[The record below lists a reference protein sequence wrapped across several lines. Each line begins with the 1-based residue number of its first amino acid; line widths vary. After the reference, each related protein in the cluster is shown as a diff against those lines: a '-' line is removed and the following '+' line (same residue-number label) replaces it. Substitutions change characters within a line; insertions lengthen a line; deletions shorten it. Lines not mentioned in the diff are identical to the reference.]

1 MNRFL
6 KIFIV
11 ACVLAALAL
20 LIKYPLASYIENDS
34 MRILKNRIL
43 EEEKNLSEFYRNY
56 NREDSLLWK
65 DFDINMRFQYDVN
78 MNIHK
83 IEKAIDSNRMKDSV
97 SLKVFNNIRILLDEF
112 EENEPELIDQIS
124 LNKNVLKKMIN
135 DFMEYSG
142 ATDKRYKSFIDFHK
156 HIFDEAEVS
165 NHYLELFRIAE
176 QNYFEV
182 RKKYFNTYQS
192 FSDGLQKISDTY
204 KPY

>member
-135 DFMEYSG
+135 D
-142 ATDKRYKSFIDFHK
+142 
-156 HIFDEAEVS
+156 
-165 NHYLELFRIAE
+165 L
-176 QNYFEV
+176 
-182 RKKYFNTYQS
+182 KK
-192 FSDGLQKISDTY
+192 
-204 KPY
+204 